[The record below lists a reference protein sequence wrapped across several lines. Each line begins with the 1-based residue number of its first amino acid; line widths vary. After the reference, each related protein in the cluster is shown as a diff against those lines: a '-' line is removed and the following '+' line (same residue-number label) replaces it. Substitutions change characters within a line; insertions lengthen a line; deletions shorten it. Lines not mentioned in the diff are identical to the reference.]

1 MIFETILMALT
12 FLIVVVICSYNYLLE
27 EYTKFLPYSIGVC
40 ASFLLSLV
48 EPRDIT
54 SQEMLNATPTVE
66 EMIKDTMTRGG
77 AVVDREL
84 AHQLKEL
91 YEFNSETNVNI
102 FKAF

>member
-1 MIFETILMALT
+1 MVLN
-12 FLIVVVICSYNYLLE
+12 FLIVVVVYSYNYLLE

-40 ASFLLSLV
+40 ASFLMSLV
-48 EPRDIT
+48 EPRAIT
-54 SQEMLNATPTVE
+54 TQEMLMATPTAE
-66 EMIKDTMTRGG
+66 EMIEETMTRGG

-91 YEFNSETNVNI
+91 YEFNSETNANI